1 MNRYTPISIALVAV
15 VFIMSVILSSTDG
28 VTWQFILTIVL
39 STLLTAFVINWMG
52 LVLEYLDNKK
62 EE

>member
-1 MNRYTPISIALVAV
+1 MNRYTPISITLVAV

-28 VTWQFILTIVL
+28 VTWQFILTIAL

-52 LVLEYLDNKK
+52 QVLEYLDNKK

>member
-1 MNRYTPISIALVAV
+1 MNRYTPISIALIAV
-15 VFIMSVILSSTDG
+15 VFIISVILSSTDG

-52 LVLEYLDNKK
+52 QVLEYLDNKK